1 MTGAHSNSSTAT
13 MGADSPLTLAL
24 SASAFL
30 VVTYILCV
38 AGVLVLPPGGVVH
51 RLLLIVPGF
60 AWSAPGIARGL
71 VAVVLAGAY
80 VGLVFGLIH
89 RFIVRRR
96 GVVTRG
102 NAAS

>member
-38 AGVLVLPPGGVVH
+38 AGVLVLPPG
-51 RLLLIVPGF
+51 
-60 AWSAPGIARGL
+60 
-71 VAVVLAGAY
+71 VLSTACC
-80 VGLVFGLIH
+80 
-89 RFIVRRR
+89 
-96 GVVTRG
+96 
-102 NAAS
+102 